1 MAKKTKSEAKEEKAK
16 KAEATGEV
24 GGTAAA
30 VETAAEAPA
39 EASVGTAEAEGGA
52 RAEAGTEAGAA
63 AQAEAGASA
72 QDGPSCR
79 RELQL
84 EIAAENVKKTTD
96 KIANDL
102 TKVARIP
109 GFRPGKAP
117 VSLIQRRF
125 AQEIKAE
132 ALDTLVPDALSH
144 ALQEKN
150 MIPVSRP
157 EVDQVDF
164 VADGPVKFRATFEV
178 LPEFDLGKYEGLE
191 VDVDGIEVG
200 DEQVNKTI
208 EELRERASTF
218 APVEGRAVQDGDYVQ
233 IKLMGTPAGGGD
245 PVQAESVLAHIGAE
259 ETLPSFTENLRG
271 ANVGDTKSFET
282 AYPEDYPDDKL
293 KGKTYNYSTEVLG
306 IKEKKMP
313 ELNDDFAKEVAG
325 EQVGVSNLEELRKNV
340 RERLEAAREQQQGD
354 QARDK
359 ILEMLVKGHDFP
371 TPEVLVE
378 QQMDSRLERMA
389 RSLAQQG
396 VDPRAVNVDWV
407 AMRNRQ
413 RDRAVGDVK
422 AELIVDRIATAQKI
436 DATDEEIDKQVEAI
450 AQQSGESTQAVRAR
464 LTKNGALDRMKSKLR
479 SDKTIDWLYRQSRI
493 QIKNKSEEK

>member
-1 MAKKTKSEAKEEKAK
+1 LAKKTAKNKEAKAAEPEQGVATATAP
-16 KAEATGEV
+16 AEASAAAA
-24 GGTAAA
+24 TAEASAA
-30 VETAAEAPA
+30 VETAAEAPNS
-39 EASVGTAEAEGGA
+39 ASASTPEDGGA
-52 RAEAGTEAGAA
+52 
-63 AQAEAGASA
+63 
-72 QDGPSCR
+72 SCK

-84 EIAAENVKKTTD
+84 EIAADNVKKTTD
-96 KIANDL
+96 KIAKDL
-102 TKVARIP
+102 ARVARIP

-132 ALDTLVPDALSH
+132 ALDTLVPETLSQ

-178 LPEFDLGKYEGLE
+178 LPEFDLGKYEGLDVE
-191 VDVDGIEVG
+191 VDAIEVG

-218 APVEGRAVQDGDYVQ
+218 APVEGRAIQDGDYAQ
-233 IKLMGTPAGGGD
+233 IKLMGTPASGGD

-259 ETLPSFTENLRG
+259 ETLPSFNENLRG
-271 ANVGDTKSFET
+271 ANVDETKTFET
-282 AYPEDYPDDKL
+282 VYPEDYPDDKL
-293 KGKTYNYSTEVLG
+293 KGKTYNYSAEVLG

-313 ELNDDFAKEVAG
+313 ELNDEFAKEVAG
-325 EQVGVSNLEELRKNV
+325 EQVGVTNLEELRKNV

-396 VDPRAVNVDWV
+396 IDPRAVNVDWV

-436 DATDEEIDKQVEAI
+436 DATDEEIDKQVAAI
-450 AQQSGESTQAVRAR
+450 AEQSGESTQAVRAR

-493 QIKNKSEEK
+493 QIKNKPEEKK